1 MAYGQFKSIAEVVEK
16 FDIHVA
22 DRARF
27 IEQKTL
33 DIFYWPAIYDVFS
46 L

>member
-1 MAYGQFKSIAEVVEK
+1 MAYGQFKSIAEVAEK

-22 DRARF
+22 DRRHF

-33 DIFYWPAIYDVFS
+33 DIF
-46 L
+46 